1 MGDYYSLER
10 SVDTMRLEIIRE
22 KLANAEATAEDEY
35 RQLCRERPKEYGDKP
50 FCIRENTYKANYYRV
65 LTEDILDILDNDT
78 RARREWEHVFG
89 CETKVPE
96 RHFVD
101 WGA

>member
-1 MGDYYSLER
+1 MDYSIDEMKL
-10 SVDTMRLEIIRE
+10 DIIRS
-22 KLANAEATAEDEY
+22 KLKDAERQAAEEY
-35 RQLCRERPKEYGDKP
+35 KELCRERPKEYGDKP

-65 LTEDILDILDNDT
+65 LVEDILDILDNDT
-78 RARREWEHVFG
+78 RARREWEHAFG
-89 CETKVPE
+89 CDTKVPE